1 MQPCPE
7 GESTGRRA
15 AVTTRP
21 AGGPGTALRV
31 LIADDHDLLRD
42 TLVLFLESEGGMVAE
57 TVADLP
63 AAIAAIRRG
72 PAYDLVLLDLAMPGM
87 NGLEG
92 LEQILALDGGQRVAL
107 ISGTGTPE
115 LAERALAL
123 GAAGY
128 VPKTL
133 AAKSLVNAVRFMAMG
148 EQYAPLDFLRA
159 AASEEPAHPLRE
171 RLTRREAEV
180 LEGLVEG
187 KSNKEIARDLEVTEP
202 TVKLHVKTLYRKIG
216 AHNRTQAAMIARD
229 AGLF

>member
-1 MQPCPE
+1 MQPYPP

-21 AGGPGTALRV
+21 AGGPGAPLRV

-148 EQYAPLDFLRA
+148 EQYAPLDFLRGA
-159 AASEEPAHPLRE
+159 AEEPAHPLRE

-229 AGLF
+229 TGLF